1 MIHHSHYGAPFITL
15 LDALFLS
22 YQPKTKVLLATAAA
36 LPSGTY
42 ANGTSGVGATFSVT
56 ATGTL
61 TVDGVVTALNDR
73 ILVQNQVTGY
83 QNGIYVVT
91 TAGAT
96 GVAAVL
102 TRDVASDTSAEVFR
116 EAVAVIGGTVNAKLG
131 FANTNAS
138 APTLGSTA
146 ITYAPITPVAG
157 STVAAATASQA
168 RAATSTAV
176 QLTPANLQDE
186 VLPQVLTD
194 AATVAFDVSLGK
206 NATLT
211 IAGNRTLGNPT
222 NLFAGAK
229 GKITITQGASGS
241 HTLAYGNAYLWAGG
255 TPGVLSTAAAAI
267 DGLDWY
273 SPDGTHVH
281 LSLAKAFA

>member
-1 MIHHSHYGAPFITL
+1 MIHHSHYGLPFIGL
-15 LDALFLS
+15 IDALFLS
-22 YQPKTKVLLATAAA
+22 FQPKTKVRLATVSA

-61 TVDGVVTALNDR
+61 TVDGVLTALGDR
-73 ILVQNQVTGY
+73 ILVQNQVTGF

-102 TRDVASDTSAEVFR
+102 TRDTASDQSAEVLK
-116 EAVAVIGGTVNAKLG
+116 EAVAVTAGTVNAKLG

-138 APTLGSTA
+138 APTMGSTA
-146 ITYAPITPVAG
+146 ITYAPISAVLG
-157 STVAAATASQA
+157 STVALATAAQA
-168 RAATSTAV
+168 RAASSTSV
-176 QLTPANLQDE
+176 QLTPSNLQDE
-186 VLPQVLTD
+186 VLPQALTD
-194 AATVAFDVSLGK
+194 ATTVAFDISQGK

-211 IAGNRTLGNPT
+211 IAGNRTLGAPS
-222 NLFAGAK
+222 NLYAGAK

-241 HTLAYGNAYLWAGG
+241 HTLAYATGYLWAGG
-255 TPGVLSTAAAAI
+255 AAGVLSTAAAAI
-267 DGLDWY
+267 DELDWY

-281 LSLAKAFA
+281 LALAKAFA